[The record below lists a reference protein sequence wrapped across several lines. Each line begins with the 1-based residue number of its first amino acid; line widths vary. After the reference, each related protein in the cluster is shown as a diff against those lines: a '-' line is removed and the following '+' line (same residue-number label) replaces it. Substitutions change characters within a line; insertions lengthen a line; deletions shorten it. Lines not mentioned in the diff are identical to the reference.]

1 METWISVMDFPT
13 EFAYEDKYDKSIIA
27 IEYTA
32 WEIEHIVIHG

>member
-27 IEYTA
+27 IDQSIST
-32 WEIEHIVIHG
+32 